1 MYIKVYYF
9 NWVNDLINNWR
20 EKSIIPPIIRIR
32 RNNMEFRKPEQ
43 KYIDEAVELAIKEYE
58 NECADNKKLLVK
70 NYRNKLN
77 ELISDIFNS
86 KYGLVAIEEEKL
98 VGYLTFLGGFEG
110 HFGNVKGS
118 FSPLFGS
125 AFAGR
130 NRQKTASLLFENVSK
145 IMIKDG
151 IFSFAICKY
160 AHDKEIAESL
170 IFNGFGIRCSD
181 AIRNLSKVDE
191 LKIDS
196 GCRYDEISYEKANV
210 LLDLKN
216 GLVNHMSNSPV
227 YFPNQQFT
235 AEDFS
240 KLCEK
245 RKSRFFVAYD
255 GDRPVG
261 YIEVGKDGETFISE
275 DLEVLNICG
284 TYVECEYR
292 NRSVAKELLT
302 YTMKILTNEGVSYLG
317 VDCET
322 LNPTALRFWRKYFE
336 CYTYSFVRR
345 VDERILNNV
354 NSKQIY

>member
-1 MYIKVYYF
+1 
-9 NWVNDLINNWR
+9 
-20 EKSIIPPIIRIR
+20 
-32 RNNMEFRKPEQ
+32 MEFRKPEL
-43 KYIDEAVELAIKEYE
+43 KYVDQAVELAIREYK
-58 NECADNKKLLVK
+58 NECINNKQLLVK
-70 NYRNKLN
+70 NYKNKLK

-86 KYGLVAIEEEKL
+86 KYGLVAIEGEKL
-98 VGYLTFLGGFEG
+98 VGYLTFWGGFEG

-145 IMIKDG
+145 IMIMDG

-160 AHDKEIAESL
+160 THDKEIAESL

-181 AIRNLSKVDE
+181 AIRNLSKIDE
-191 LKIDS
+191 LKMDS
-196 GCRYDEISYEKANV
+196 GCRYEEISYEKANV

-216 GLVNHMSNSPV
+216 RLVNHLNKSPV
-227 YFPNQQFT
+227 YFPYPQFT

-245 RKSRFFVAYD
+245 RKSRFFVAYA
-255 GDRPVG
+255 GDKPVG
-261 YIEVGKDGETFISE
+261 YIEVDEDAETFISE
-275 DLEVLNICG
+275 DSEVLNICG

-292 NRSVAKELLT
+292 NSSVAKELLT
-302 YTMKILTNEGVSYLG
+302 YTMKRLANEGVRYLG

-322 LNPTALRFWRKYFE
+322 LNPTALRFWSKYFE

-345 VDERILNNV
+345 VDERILD
-354 NSKQIY
+354 